1 LLRMLFFLSCKT
13 IGYYICGQDVVG
25 RTDTKIL
32 SSEEYLQSKRFEL
45 KNIVQTFISIL
56 RGINVSGQ
64 KKILMTELKALYESL
79 KFSDVN
85 TYIQSG
91 NVSFKTKEKLSDI
104 QIAVKIEKAI
114 YKKYAFEVPVIIRN
128 EDELKKIIS
137 SNPFLKG
144 KGIDIK
150 KLHVTFLSQIPGDA
164 EIKNISEVDY
174 SPDRFAIHGKE
185 IYLHIPESYG
195 ETKLSNNFFEKK
207 LKVKATTRN
216 WKTVNKLLEMV
227 SQ

>member
-1 LLRMLFFLSCKT
+1 MH
-13 IGYYICGQDVVG
+13 
-25 RTDTKIL
+25 
-32 SSEEYLQSKRFEL
+32 
-45 KNIVQTFISIL
+45 TFISIL

-64 KKILMTELKALYESL
+64 KKILMADLKSLFESL

-91 NVSFKTKEKLSDI
+91 NVSFKTKEKFSDI
-104 QIAVKIEKAI
+104 QLAGKIEKAI
-114 YKKYAFEVPVIIRN
+114 YKKYSFEVPVIIRN
-128 EDELKKIIS
+128 EDELKKITS
-137 SNPFLKG
+137 SNPFLKE

-150 KLHVTFLSQIPGDA
+150 KLHVTFLSQIPGKA
-164 EIKNISEVDY
+164 EIDSIDEVDY
-174 SPDRFAIHGKE
+174 SPDRFAINGKE

-216 WKTVNKLLEMV
+216 WNTVNQLLEMV
-227 SQ
+227 LQ